1 MASDPHMPTHNASTS
16 ERGRPRLLPEPS
28 SLARE
33 LVPPA
38 GIEPATC
45 PLGKGCSILL
55 SYGGLHPGVY
65 RAGARPSTGEGG
77 RSLATGRTG
86 TARRL
91 AARGRFASPS
101 YEEKGA

>member
-1 MASDPHMPTHNASTS
+1 
-16 ERGRPRLLPEPS
+16 
-28 SLARE
+28 
-33 LVPPA
+33 
-38 GIEPATC
+38 
-45 PLGKGCSILL
+45 
-55 SYGGLHPGVY
+55 LHPGVY

>member
-1 MASDPHMPTHNASTS
+1 
-16 ERGRPRLLPEPS
+16 
-28 SLARE
+28 
-33 LVPPA
+33 
-38 GIEPATC
+38 
-45 PLGKGCSILL
+45 
-55 SYGGLHPGVY
+55 LHPGVY
-65 RAGARPSTGEGG
+65 RARARASTGEGG